1 MNTFRVRNQYSLL
14 SKCEVFEY
22 DIHSRQLLVL
32 ETLVTLANHLNSKSG
47 QSCTSEILS
56 VVDIRL

>member
-1 MNTFRVRNQYSLL
+1 MNTFRARNQYSLL

-47 QSCTSEILS
+47 QSCTSEIL
-56 VVDIRL
+56 DT